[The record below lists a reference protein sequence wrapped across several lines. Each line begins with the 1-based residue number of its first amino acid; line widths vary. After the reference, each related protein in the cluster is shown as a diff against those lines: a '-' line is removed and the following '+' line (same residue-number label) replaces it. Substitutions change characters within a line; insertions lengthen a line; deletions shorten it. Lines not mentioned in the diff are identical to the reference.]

1 MNTMHTPGPWIAST
15 PPFVGGHIYTDA
27 PRGRGA
33 IVANLTPID
42 ERDANACLIAAAP
55 ELLAACEALLMRYRI
70 MVAADGIECLQAI
83 AAIAKAKGG
92 AA

>member
-1 MNTMHTPGPWIAST
+1 MSAGHTPGPRVAST

-27 PRGRGA
+27 PSGRGA
-33 IVANLTPID
+33 TVANLTPIE
-42 ERDANACLIAAAP
+42 ERDANASLISAAP
-55 ELLAACEALLMRYRI
+55 ELLAACEALLERYRI

-83 AAIAKAKGG
+83 AAIAKARG